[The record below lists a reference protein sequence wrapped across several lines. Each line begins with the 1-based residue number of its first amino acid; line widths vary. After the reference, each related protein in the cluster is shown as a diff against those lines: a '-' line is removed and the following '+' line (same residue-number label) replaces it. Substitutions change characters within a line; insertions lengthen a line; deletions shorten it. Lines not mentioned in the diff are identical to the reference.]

1 MSLTSESH
9 STGTDLLDLK
19 EYVSRCI
26 NHQCEVSVQCFAV
39 LVYNI
44 CSDGNISSFL
54 TSVLCRY
61 LDFLD
66 AAALV
71 ISALPLIE
79 SSALRLALFEAEP

>member
-1 MSLTSESH
+1 MRGI
-9 STGTDLLDLK
+9 STYG
-19 EYVSRCI
+19 
-26 NHQCEVSVQCFAV
+26 VQCFAV